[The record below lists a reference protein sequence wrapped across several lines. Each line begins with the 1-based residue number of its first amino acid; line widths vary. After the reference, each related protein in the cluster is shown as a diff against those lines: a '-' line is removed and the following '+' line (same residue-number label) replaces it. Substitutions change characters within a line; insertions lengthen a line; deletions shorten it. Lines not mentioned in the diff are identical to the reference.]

1 MRKKINISLFLIS
14 FSVFL
19 YQVCLLRIL
28 SVSDF
33 YHFAF
38 LIVSVALLGFG
49 ISGSFLYFFINKI
62 RDENLL
68 YIIFSLGFSVSVIIS
83 FMAINL
89 IPFDS
94 FKIAWEIKQLFY
106 LLVYYIFLISPFFFG
121 GCFIGYVFYNLEKP
135 SITYFFNLI
144 GSAAGALAFLLLVPL
159 TGKTAVIIISAIFGI
174 IPLFILLKGKKKK
187 IFIPVAVCFLII
199 VFILRVFSP
208 QLWDLNISP
217 YKSLAVILRYP
228 DSEVVY
234 SEEDSTARIDIV
246 ESENIR
252 SAPGLSLKYQDMLP
266 KQLGLNIDADNLSP
280 VTEYSEKEMKFLEFM
295 PQSIIFGPASKYK
308 DILIIE
314 PGGGIDVMAS
324 DHFTDS
330 NIYVIQNNKLV
341 VGALKENFSDFNG
354 DLYNRDNIEVIST
367 SVRNFSN
374 MTEKKF
380 DLIFLSLSENFHPI
394 SSGAY
399 SLNENY
405 NYTVECFRD
414 LLKIT
419 GENGFIVITR
429 WLQFP
434 PSENLRVLSTLMET
448 LEMSSIDNIPGSIYA
463 FRSWSTVTTV
473 FKKGSFLPGEIEVL
487 KKKTGE
493 LNYDI
498 VYYRGVKEE
507 EVNKYNR
514 LDQPLYYKFYREIIE
529 GSRQERQSFYDW
541 YYFNIEPVTDD
552 SPYFYNFFKLRQV
565 PDVIRYFGK
574 STQPF
579 GGGGYLILIA
589 ALFISIMLSIFLILF
604 PLKIKNI
611 RLSLRG
617 NYPYILYFLSIGTG
631 FFFIELP
638 FIQKF
643 ILILGNPAYSLS
655 IILFS
660 IMFFAGLG
668 SYLTERIRFDIRWI
682 ISGLIGYIILFIF
695 GFRYLSSF
703 LLSGALWQR
712 FLLTIL
718 LVMPAGLLMGMPFPI
733 GIAAIKKKKP
743 VILPWMWAINGC
755 ASVIG
760 SIAAV
765 IISLHLGFLVVI
777 AISGFLYIGCAVA
790 YRYF

>member
-1 MRKKINISLFLIS
+1 MGKKINISLFLIS
-14 FSVFL
+14 FSIFL

-62 RDENLL
+62 KDKNLL
-68 YIIFSLGFSVSVIIS
+68 YIIFSLGFSVSVILS
-83 FMAINL
+83 FIAINL

-94 FKIAWEIKQLFY
+94 FKIAWEMKQLFY
-106 LLVYYIFLISPFFFG
+106 LFVYYIFLISPFFFG
-121 GCFIGYVFYNLEKP
+121 GSFIGYVFYNLEKP
-135 SITYFFNLI
+135 SVTYFFNLI
-144 GSAAGALAFLLLVPL
+144 GSAAGAVAFLLLVPF
-159 TGKTAVIIISAIFGI
+159 TGKTAVVIISAILGI
-174 IPLFILLKGKKKK
+174 ISLFILIKGKKMK

-199 VFILRVFSP
+199 VFILRAFSP

-217 YKSLAVILRYP
+217 YKSLSVLLRYP
-228 DSEVVY
+228 DSKVVY
-234 SEEDSTARIDIV
+234 SEEDSSTRIDIV
-246 ESENIR
+246 ESENIK
-252 SAPGLSLKYQDMLP
+252 SAPGLSLKYQHELP
-266 KQLGLNIDADNLSP
+266 EQLGLNIDADNLSP
-280 VTEYSEKEMKFLEFM
+280 VTEYSKNEMEFLEFM
-295 PQSIIFGPASKYK
+295 PQSIIFGLPGKYE

-314 PGGGIDVMAS
+314 PGGGMDIMAS

-330 NIYVIQNNKLV
+330 KIHVIQNNRLV
-341 VGALKENFSDFNG
+341 VGALKRSFSDFNG
-354 DLYNRDNIEVIST
+354 NLYNREDIEVIST
-367 SVRNFSN
+367 SVRNFAN

-380 DLIFLSLSENFHPI
+380 DLIILSLSENFHPI

-405 NYTVECFRD
+405 NYTVECFGD
-414 LLKIT
+414 LLRIT

-434 PSENLRVLSTLMET
+434 PSENLRVLATLMET
-448 LEMSSIDNIPGSIYA
+448 LEMSGIDNIASSIYA
-463 FRSWSTVTTV
+463 FRSWSTVTTI
-473 FKKGSFLPGEIEVL
+473 FKKGSFMPVEIEVL
-487 KKKTGE
+487 KKRTGE

-498 VYYRGVKEE
+498 VYYQDVKEE

-514 LDQPLYYKFYREIIE
+514 LEQPLYYKFFKEIIE
-529 GSRQERQSFYDW
+529 GSSQERQAFYDR
-541 YYFNIEPVTDD
+541 YYFNIEPVTDNR
-552 SPYFYNFFKLRQV
+552 PYFYDFFKLRQI

-589 ALFISIMLSIFLILF
+589 ALFISIILSIFLILF
-604 PLKIKNI
+604 PLKIKKI
-611 RLSLRG
+611 KLSLRG
-617 NYPYILYFLSIGTG
+617 NYPYILYFLSIGAG

-668 SYLTERIRFDIRWI
+668 SYLTGRIKVDIRWI

-695 GFRYLSSF
+695 GFRYFSSSI
-703 LLSGALWQR
+703 LSGDLWQR

-733 GIAAIKKKKP
+733 GIAAVKKKNP
-743 VILPWMWAINGC
+743 LILPWMWAINGC

-765 IISLHLGFLVVI
+765 IISLHLGFLAVI
-777 AISGFLYIGCAVA
+777 AISCFLYIGCAVS

>member
-1 MRKKINISLFLIS
+1 
-14 FSVFL
+14 
-19 YQVCLLRIL
+19 VCLLRIL

-49 ISGSFLYFFINKI
+49 ISGSFLYFFINKTKDA
-62 RDENLL
+62 RLL
-68 YIIFSLGFSVSVIIS
+68 YIIFSLGFSVSVIFS
-83 FMAINL
+83 FLAINL

-135 SITYFFNLI
+135 SITYFFNLT
-144 GSAAGALAFLLLVPL
+144 GSAAGAVAFLFLVPF
-159 TGKTAVIIISAIFGI
+159 TGKTAVIIISSILGI
-174 IPLFILLKGKKKK
+174 ISLFILLKGKKIKVFVP
-187 IFIPVAVCFLII
+187 IAVFFLII
-199 VFILRVFSP
+199 VFILRIFLP

-228 DSEVVY
+228 DSELVY
-234 SEEDSTARIDIV
+234 TEEDSTTRIDIV
-246 ESENIR
+246 ESGNIR
-252 SAPGLSLKYQDMLP
+252 SAPGLSLRYQDMP
-266 KQLGLNIDADNLSP
+266 PQQLGLNIDADNLSP
-280 VTEYSEKEMKFLEFM
+280 VTEYSEGSTEFLEYM
-295 PQSIIFGPASKYK
+295 PQSIIFEPGFKYK
-308 DILIIE
+308 DILIVE
-314 PGGGIDVMAS
+314 PGGGTDVLAS

-330 NIYVIQNNKLV
+330 NIYVIQNNKLA
-341 VGALKENFSDFNG
+341 VGALKESFSEFNG
-354 DLYNRDNIEVIST
+354 NLYNRENIRVVST
-367 SVRNFSN
+367 SVRNFSKI
-374 MTEKKF
+374 TEKKF
-380 DLIFLSLSENFHPI
+380 DLIIISLSENFHPI

-405 NYTVECFRD
+405 IYTIECIRD
-414 LLKIT
+414 LVSIT
-419 GENGFIVITR
+419 GDNGIIAITR

-434 PSENLRVLSTLMET
+434 PSENLKVLSTLVES
-448 LEMSSIDNIPGSIYA
+448 LEMGGINNISGSIYA
-463 FRSWSTVTTV
+463 FRSWSTITTL
-473 FKKGSFLPGEIEVL
+473 FKKGSFAPGEIEML

-498 VYYRGVKEE
+498 VYYAGVAES

-514 LDQPLYYKFYREIIE
+514 LDQPLYYKFYKEIIE
-529 GSRQERQSFYDW
+529 SSRQQRSSFYDR
-541 YYFNIEPVTDD
+541 YYFNIGPVSDER
-552 SPYFYNFFKLRQV
+552 PYFYNFFKLRQV
-565 PDVIRYFGK
+565 PDIIRHFGK

-589 ALFISIMLSIFLILF
+589 ALFISIILSIFLILL
-604 PLKIKNI
+604 PLKIKKI
-611 RLSLRG
+611 RLSLKG
-617 NYPYILYFLSIGTG
+617 NYPYIMYFLSIGLG

-643 ILILGNPAYSLS
+643 ILILGKPAYSLS
-655 IILFS
+655 MILFS

-668 SYLTERIRFDIRWI
+668 SYITGRIRVDIRWI
-682 ISGLIGYIILFIF
+682 VPALIVYIILFIS
-695 GFRYLSSF
+695 GFRYFSDF
-703 LLSGALWQR
+703 LLSRILWQR

-718 LVMPAGLLMGMPFPI
+718 LVMPAGLLMGMPFPV
-733 GIAAIKKKKP
+733 GMAEVKKKKP
-743 VILPWMWAINGC
+743 GILPWMWAINGC

-777 AISGFLYIGCAVA
+777 AISGVLYMGCVIA